1 MKQSIYLF
9 LFLFCFPFFA
19 NAQYIGTA
27 SVTQGL
33 ATTTSA
39 NLYTCTGGRITD
51 IGSITATD
59 ATVWTVPAVVNF
71 TNTSFPYAS
80 NLHNSCTG
88 ATYATSALALAAL
101 NGSDIINVD
110 ANGEL
115 ITAFIFADN
124 YFEMYINGIAVG
136 KDNVPYTQFNS
147 NIIRFRVNR
156 PFTIAMLLIDW
167 EEHLGLGSEN
177 SNGFLYHA
185 GDGGMVAVFKDSTNN
200 IIATTGSDWKAQTFY
215 TSPIIDLTCPA
226 ENGLQRLS
234 NNCST
239 QDSNNGTSYY
249 GLHWSR
255 PTSWMDASFNDSIF
269 PTATTYTNATVGVNN
284 KPAYTN
290 FTNIFDDATND
301 AQFIWSTNLILDNEV
316 IVRHTVTS
324 TTGILENDKTNRAF
338 RLFPNPA
345 INELQI
351 YFENTNTINEIKNI
365 SIYNLYGEKVF
376 ETTKYLEIISLDKI
390 PSGLYVVK
398 IVTDSYQLNQKLII
412 Q

>member
-1 MKQSIYLF
+1 MKQSILF
-9 LFLFCFPFFA
+9 LLCFPFFA
-19 NAQYIGTA
+19 NAQYTGTA

-33 ATTTSA
+33 ATITSA
-39 NLYTCTGGRITD
+39 NLYTCIGGRITD

-71 TNTSFPYAS
+71 TNTSFPLAS
-80 NLHNSCTG
+80 DLYNPCTG

-124 YFEMYINGIAVG
+124 YFEMYINGVAVG
-136 KDNVPYTQFNS
+136 NDNVPYTQFNS
-147 NIIRFRVNR
+147 NIIRFRVNK
-156 PFTIAMLLIDW
+156 PFTIAMLLVDW
-167 EEHLGLGSEN
+167 EEHLGLGSEV
-177 SNGFLYHA
+177 SNGFQYHD

-200 IIATTGSDWKAQTFY
+200 IIATTGGDWKAQTFY
-215 TSPIIDLTCPA
+215 SAPITDLACPT
-226 ENGLQRLS
+226 ENGSQRLS

-249 GLHWSR
+249 GLHWNR

-284 KPAYTN
+284 KLAYTN
-290 FTNIFDDATND
+290 FTNIFDDVTND

-316 IVRHTVTS
+316 IVRHTVS
-324 TTGILENDKTNRAF
+324 SITGILKNENINKAIH
-338 RLFPNPA
+338 LYPNPA
-345 INELQI
+345 KNEFQI
-351 YFENTNTINEIKNI
+351 SFDNTIKSNEIKNI
-365 SIYNLYGEKVF
+365 SIYNSYGEKVF
-376 ETTKYLEIISLDKI
+376 ETNEYSENISLNNI
-390 PSGLYVVK
+390 SCGVYVVK
-398 IVTDSYQLNQKLII
+398 IIISDYQLNQKLII